1 MTMFWKRLKSPDQKA
16 VCHRIATNQP
26 IPTMID
32 TDTGSQ
38 NLERIP
44 LIQIT
49 LFYDLRVQQIKGAV
63 HTELPLALNTLAL
76 PRD

>member
-16 VCHRIATNQP
+16 VCHRITTNQP
-26 IPTMID
+26 IPTTID

-38 NLERIP
+38 NLGRIP

-49 LFYDLRVQQIKGAV
+49 IFYDFRVQQIKGALR
-63 HTELPLALNTLAL
+63 TELSLALNTLAL
-76 PRD
+76 P